1 MSIEGAPSAVE
12 GGGRTAVVLYTDSFK
27 IDGFVDPPAGPAL
40 ILDAAGKTL
49 VVHECKV
56 YDRLQR
62 DKFVF
67 TMSRMEVRAA
77 AVELVLPRDAVTK
90 EGTF

>member
-1 MSIEGAPSAVE
+1 MSSEQE
-12 GGGRTAVVLYTDSFK
+12 GGGRTAIVLYTDSFK

-40 ILDAAGKTL
+40 ILDAAGEVL

-56 YDRLQR
+56 YDRLQQ

-67 TMSRMEVRAA
+67 TMARMEVQAA
-77 AVELVLPRDAVTK
+77 SIELLLPRDAITK